1 MSDDFTFCGYRIV
14 YDVREVPGTRIWTG
28 KAAVVQPADENG
40 IERVH
45 PITAAACFI
54 SEKAVSNFLVA
65 EAKRWVDSQIGNQ
78 LRSELARS

>member
-14 YDVREVPGTRIWTG
+14 YDVHEVPGTRIWTR
-28 KAAVVQPADENG
+28 KAAVVQPADGNG

-45 PITAAACFI
+45 PITAAAFFT
-54 SEKAVSNFLVA
+54 SEKAVSNFLIA